1 MQRCL
6 LSSSSSLVYTLLPLL
21 LISIGYPDSMEIC
34 YIGLFLRKKLLNCTG
49 QGYVFTNSLETV
61 NSIIMNKNNSKIINN
76 DNNNEQQNHQQSKT
90 TKNCTALLILIIFQ
104 LIPVKFLAYLTE

>member
-76 DNNNEQQNHQQSKT
+76 DNKNNNNSNNEN
-90 TKNCTALLILIIFQ
+90 KN
-104 LIPVKFLAYLTE
+104 KKNNNNND